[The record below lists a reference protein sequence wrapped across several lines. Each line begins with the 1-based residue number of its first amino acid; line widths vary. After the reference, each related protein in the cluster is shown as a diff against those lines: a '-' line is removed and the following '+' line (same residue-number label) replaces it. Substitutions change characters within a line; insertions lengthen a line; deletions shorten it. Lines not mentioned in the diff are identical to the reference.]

1 MNTIKINNKVNN
13 LKKRV
18 VLTLTGINKSYQVN
32 YSIRSLK
39 LVCCTAIFIAIAWCV
54 YFAVTLS
61 TTQQLQHQLAALN
74 TDYQYNQSLLTQH
87 TDKKQVLLDQ
97 LTLAEFQLNENQH
110 QLGYLTQLLNFT
122 PVALDDIDT
131 QYSELTDE
139 VSFRKLALQLLPN
152 GNPLDFER
160 ISSKF
165 GKRIHPI
172 THIDKNHLGVDL
184 STPTGSPI
192 YATADGVV
200 IALQNNPKSYGKLIK
215 INHGLGF
222 NTIYGHLNK
231 INVERNEVVIKNQ
244 LIGYS
249 GNTGLSTGPHLHYEV
264 RFGHKAI
271 NPQPFMQWSLVNFDK
286 IQQQTEELPWD
297 SLKTNML
304 RLITTPQL
312 PLLPKVAKSSV
323 TLK

>member
-1 MNTIKINNKVNN
+1 

-32 YSIRSLK
+32 YAVRSLT
-39 LVCCTAIFIAIAWCV
+39 LVCCTVVLIAIAWCV
-54 YFAVTLS
+54 YLGVTLS
-61 TTQQLQHQLAALN
+61 KTHQLQRELTALN
-74 TDYQYNQSLLTQH
+74 TDYEYIQGLLAQDTN
-87 TDKKQVLLDQ
+87 KKNILREQ
-97 LTLAEFQLNENQH
+97 LTLTEFQLNENQH
-110 QLGYLTQLLNFT
+110 QLGNLTRLLNYS
-122 PVALDDIDT
+122 PVVLDDVET
-131 QYSELTDE
+131 QYLKLTDE

-152 GNPLDFER
+152 GHPLDFDR
-160 ISSKF
+160 VSSKF
-165 GKRIHPI
+165 GKRNHPI
-172 THIDKNHLGVDL
+172 SHTDINHLGVDL
-184 STPTGSPI
+184 TTPTGSPI

-222 NTIYGHLNK
+222 STIYGHLNK
-231 INVERNEVVIKNQ
+231 INVDRNEVVIKNQ

-271 NPQPFMQWSLVNFDK
+271 NPLPFMQWSLVNFDK

-304 RLITTPQL
+304 RLITTPQR
-312 PLLPKVAKSSV
+312 PLLPKVAKLSV